1 MDLMFRGLNV
11 LLISQKVKQSVK
23 WILHIC
29 LTVCWIN
36 TESKNLTSDPDDC
49 SEKLELNLQT

>member
-1 MDLMFRGLNV
+1 MDLMFRGLDV
-11 LLISQKVKQSVK
+11 LLIYQKVKQSVK
-23 WILHIC
+23 WILHIR

-36 TESKNLTSDPDDC
+36 TKSKNLMSDPDDC